1 MIDGTGAQDIIRVD
15 HVSVRFG
22 EMLAVRDLTFSV
34 KAGERVAIVGR
45 TGSGK
50 STLLN
55 LLIGNFEPTSGSV
68 RVTGLDPFRQHKQL
82 QGRIGMAFQSPSLL
96 PWYTALDNAKVGL
109 DIIGRPKEESRK
121 IARAWLNRVQLVGVD
136 DLYPNQLSGGMR
148 QRVSLARAFA
158 IEPEVLM
165 LDESFS
171 ALDEI
176 TANALRTDFRNLC
189 EERRT
194 TALIVTHSIEE
205 AFYLGTR
212 VLVFG
217 TPAQILG
224 EYNTRDYTS
233 PEAFR
238 AVRDEI
244 HVSMDTRASEQ
255 SDKFTSVNTKP
266 TNQTRAF

>member
-1 MIDGTGAQDIIRVD
+1 
-15 HVSVRFG
+15 
-22 EMLAVRDLTFSV
+22 MLAVRDLTFSV
-34 KAGERVAIVGR
+34 QEGERVAILGR

-50 STLLN
+50 STILN
-55 LLIGNFEPTSGSV
+55 LLIGNFAPTSGSV
-68 RVTGLDPFRQHKQL
+68 QVTGLDPFRQHKQL

-96 PWYTALDNAKVGL
+96 PWYTALNNAKVGL
-109 DIIGRPKEESRK
+109 DIIGRPKQESRAV
-121 IARAWLNRVQLVGVD
+121 ARAWLNRVQLVGVD

-158 IEPEVLM
+158 IEPKVLM

-171 ALDEI
+171 ALDEV
-176 TANALRTDFRNLC
+176 TANALRKDFRSLC

-205 AFYLGTR
+205 AFYLATR

-217 TPAQILG
+217 SPAHILG
-224 EYNTRDYTS
+224 TYDTHDYTD
-233 PEAFR
+233 PDAFR

-244 HVSMDTRASEQ
+244 RRSMDTRTAEPT
-255 SDKFTSVNTKP
+255 DRAGDSVPLSANRGQACAERESSTAKG
-266 TNQTRAF
+266 QLA